1 MQSTLSRVIL
11 STVLLT
17 AAPAAWAHAAFFN
30 GDLLA
35 NLAHLL
41 TQADHLLLLAGIGVA
56 AGIAAYIRN
65 KSSLRGGDDDHNH

>member
-11 STVLLT
+11 SIVLLT
-17 AAPAAWAHAAFFN
+17 AAVLKRIIAAFFN
-30 GDLLA
+30 GDPLDHIA
-35 NLAHLL
+35 GIS